1 MSFAHKM
8 GDFLLRYC
16 VFILDSVADKS
27 RSADLCD
34 SIRGV
39 DRATFAQI
47 SALSLKEIQADVDW
61 EIEGR

>member
-1 MSFAHKM
+1 M
-8 GDFLLRYC
+8 RYC

-34 SIRGV
+34 GIRGV